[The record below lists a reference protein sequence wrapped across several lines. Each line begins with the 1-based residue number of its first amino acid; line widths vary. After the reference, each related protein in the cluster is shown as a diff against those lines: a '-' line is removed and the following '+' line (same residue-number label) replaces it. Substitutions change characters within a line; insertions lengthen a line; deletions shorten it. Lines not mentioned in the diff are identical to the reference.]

1 MPPTRQLAAIM
12 FADIVGYTAMM
23 QEDEVLALSWRQKL
37 KRKLEDEITAHQG
50 RILEFRG
57 DGAMCSFISTIE
69 GVRAAVAL
77 QLYMRSEPSVPL
89 RIGMHTGDVIFEEN
103 NIYGDGVNIA
113 SRLESFAL
121 PGSIFIS
128 GKAYDD
134 IKNQKDIQS
143 ISLGKFALKNV
154 KEQVE
159 IFAISNPGIKIPEG
173 NALEGKG
180 EKVIEKKGLEKSIAV
195 LPFLNMSNDPD
206 QEYFSDGITEEIVNL
221 LTHIKDLRVAGRTSS
236 FHFKG
241 RDIDLRSVG
250 QKLNVRTL
258 LEGSIRKQNLRLRIT
273 AQLINAEDGI
283 QLWSERYDRD
293 LHDIFAIQDEI
304 ALAITEELK
313 MTFLEKDKALINDKR
328 TANKEAYDLY
338 LKGRFYLNKRG
349 SGIKKALEYFQE
361 ASEIDPEFSL
371 AYSGMADAYS
381 LLSFYG
387 AIPPKEGM
395 PIARQNAEKAIQLN
409 PFNVEA
415 FTTLA
420 FISVYYDWNW
430 AEAKKRFQ
438 RVFEINPHYAP
449 AHYWHSYFLSYVEG
463 RFEEGIEEAKKLVVR
478 LEPLVALSHQVLSVT
493 YINAGKFEEALRS
506 ARMAIELDASF
517 FPGFRALGISFAGLK
532 RYEEATEALK
542 TCAHVSSR
550 NPIPLVELAWVYSLR
565 GMDPEIEKIYDE
577 LIMRSK
583 TEFISG
589 LVLCAAAYFS
599 KKYDQAIEFME
610 QSFVQRESILPFI
623 RSFPSCSFLKD
634 DPHFQHFVKRM
645 NFPE

>member
-1 MPPTRQLAAIM
+1 
-12 FADIVGYTAMM
+12 
-23 QEDEVLALSWRQKL
+23 
-37 KRKLEDEITAHQG
+37 
-50 RILEFRG
+50 
-57 DGAMCSFISTIE
+57 
-69 GVRAAVAL
+69 
-77 QLYMRSEPSVPL
+77 
-89 RIGMHTGDVIFEEN
+89 
-103 NIYGDGVNIA
+103 
-113 SRLESFAL
+113 
-121 PGSIFIS
+121 
-128 GKAYDD
+128 
-134 IKNQKDIQS
+134 
-143 ISLGKFALKNV
+143 
-154 KEQVE
+154 
-159 IFAISNPGIKIPEG
+159 
-173 NALEGKG
+173 
-180 EKVIEKKGLEKSIAV
+180 
-195 LPFLNMSNDPD
+195 MSNDPE

-241 RDIDLRSVG
+241 RDIDIRLVG

-283 QLWSERYDRD
+283 QLWSERYDRE

-313 MTFLEKDKALINDKR
+313 MTLLEKDKVLINDKR
-328 TANKEAYDLY
+328 TTNKEAYDLY

-349 SGIKKALEYFQE
+349 SWIKKALEYFQQ

-381 LLSFYG
+381 ILSFYG
-387 AIPPKEGM
+387 VIPPKDAM
-395 PIARQNAEKAIQLN
+395 PIARQNAEKAIQSD
-409 PFNVEA
+409 PFNAEA
-415 FTTLA
+415 FTALA

-430 AEAKKRFQ
+430 AEARKRFQ

-463 RFEEGIEEAKKLVVR
+463 KFEEGIEEAKKLVER
-478 LEPLVALSHQVLSVT
+478 LEPLVSLSHQFLSVT

-506 ARMAIELDASF
+506 ATMAIELEANSF
-517 FPGFRALGISFAGLK
+517 PAFRALGISLVGLK

-542 TCAHVSSR
+542 TCAQISSR
-550 NPIPLVELAWVYSLR
+550 HPWPLVELCWVYSLR
-565 GMDPEIEKIYDE
+565 EMDSEIQNIYDE

-589 LVLCAAAYFS
+589 LVLCGTCYFS

-610 QSFVQRESILPFI
+610 LAFVQRESILPFI
-623 RSFPSCSFLKD
+623 RSWPSCSFLKN
-634 DPHFQHFVKRM
+634 DPRFQHFIKRM

>member
-1 MPPTRQLAAIM
+1 MSQSRQLAAIM

-23 QEDEVLALSWRQKL
+23 QEDEALAMKWRQKL
-37 KRKLEDEITAHQG
+37 KKKLEKEVAVHGG

-69 GVRAAVAL
+69 GIRAAVAL
-77 QLYMRSEPSVPL
+77 QLNMQSEPIIPL
-89 RIGMHTGDVIFEEN
+89 RIGMHTGDVIFEGN

-134 IKNQKDIQS
+134 IKNQKDIQTV
-143 ISLGKFALKNV
+143 SLGKYALKNV

-159 IFAISNPGIKIPEG
+159 IFAISNPGIKIPQTDT
-173 NALEGKG
+173 LEGKG
-180 EKVIEKKGLEKSIAV
+180 EKFLEKKGIEKSIAV
-195 LPFLNMSNDPD
+195 LPFHNMSNDPE

-241 RDIDLRSVG
+241 RDIDIRSVG

-258 LEGSIRKQNLRLRIT
+258 LEGSIRKHNLRLRIT

-283 QLWSERYDRD
+283 QLWSERYDRE
-293 LHDIFAIQDEI
+293 LHDIFVIQDEI

-313 MTFLEKDKALINDKR
+313 MTLLEKDKALINDKR
-328 TANKEAYDLY
+328 TTNKEAYDLY

-349 SGIKKALEYFQE
+349 SGIKKALEYFQQ

-381 LLSFYG
+381 ILSFYG
-387 AIPPKEGM
+387 VIPPKEAM
-395 PIARQNAEKAIQLN
+395 PMARKNAEKAILLD
-409 PFNVEA
+409 PFNAEA
-415 FTTLA
+415 LTTQA

-430 AEAKKRFQ
+430 TEAKKRLQ
-438 RVFEINPHYAP
+438 RVIEINPHYAP
-449 AHYWHSYFLSYVEG
+449 AHYWYSYFISYVEG
-463 RFEEGIEEAKKLVVR
+463 KFEEGIEEAKKIMER
-478 LEPLVALSHQVLSVT
+478 LEPLVSLSHQVLSVT

-506 ARMAIELDASF
+506 ARMAIELDANSF
-517 FPGFRALGISFAGLK
+517 PAFRALGISLTCLE

-542 TCAHVSSR
+542 TCYQVSSR
-550 NPIPLVELAWVYSLR
+550 HPWPLVELARVYSLR
-565 GMDPEIEKIYDE
+565 GMDAEIQSIYDE
-577 LIMRSK
+577 LMNRSK
-583 TEFISG
+583 TEYISG

-599 KKYDQAIEFME
+599 KKYDEAAEFME
-610 QSFVQRESILPFI
+610 LAFVQRDSILPFI
-623 RSFPSCSFLKD
+623 RSFPSCSFLKN
-634 DPHFQHFVKRM
+634 DPRFQHFIQRM

>member
-37 KRKLEDEITAHQG
+37 KRKLEDEVKAHQG

-77 QLYMRSEPSVPL
+77 QLYMRSEPVVPL
-89 RIGMHTGDVIFEEN
+89 RIGMHTGDVMFEEN

-159 IFAISNPGIKIPEG
+159 IFAISNPGIKIPES

-180 EKVIEKKGLEKSIAV
+180 EKVAEKKGIEKSIAV
-195 LPFLNMSNDPD
+195 LPFLNMSNDPE

-241 RDIDLRSVG
+241 RDIDIRLVG

-283 QLWSERYDRD
+283 QIWSERYDRD

-313 MTFLEKDKALINDKR
+313 MTLLEKDKILINEKR
-328 TANKEAYDLY
+328 TSNKEAYDLY
-338 LKGRFYLNKRG
+338 LKGRFFLNKRG

-371 AYSGMADAYS
+371 AYSGMSDAYS

-387 AIPPKEGM
+387 AIPPKEAM
-395 PIARQNAEKAIQLN
+395 PMARQNAEKAIQSDPSN
-409 PFNVEA
+409 AEA
-415 FTTLA
+415 LTTLA

-430 AEAKKRFQ
+430 AEARKRFQ
-438 RVFEINPHYAP
+438 HVFEINPRYAP
-449 AHYWHSYFLSYVEG
+449 AHFWYSYFLSYVEG
-463 RFEEGIEEAKKLVVR
+463 RFEEGIEEAKKSEL
-478 LEPLVALSHQVLSVT
+478 LEPLVSLFHQALSVA

-506 ARMAIELDASF
+506 ARMAIELDANF
-517 FPGFRALGISFAGLK
+517 FPGFRALGVSLAGLK

-542 TCAHVSSR
+542 TCAQVSSR
-550 NPIPLVELAWVYSLR
+550 HPWSLAELAWVYSLR
-565 GMDPEIEKIYDE
+565 EMDSEIQSIYDE
-577 LIMRSK
+577 LMVRSK

-589 LVLCAAAYFS
+589 LVLCAASYFS
-599 KKYDQAIEFME
+599 KKYDEAIEFME
-610 QSFVQRESILPFI
+610 LAFAQRESILPFI
-623 RSFPSCSFLKD
+623 RSFPSCSFLKN
-634 DPHFQHFVKRM
+634 DPRFQHFIKRM

>member
-1 MPPTRQLAAIM
+1 
-12 FADIVGYTAMM
+12 
-23 QEDEVLALSWRQKL
+23 
-37 KRKLEDEITAHQG
+37 
-50 RILEFRG
+50 
-57 DGAMCSFISTIE
+57 
-69 GVRAAVAL
+69 
-77 QLYMRSEPSVPL
+77 
-89 RIGMHTGDVIFEEN
+89 MHTGDVTFEEN

-143 ISLGKFALKNV
+143 ISLGKFKLKNV
-154 KEQVE
+154 KEEVE
-159 IFAISNPGIKIPEG
+159 IFAISNPGIKIPEVDT
-173 NALEGKG
+173 LEGKG
-180 EKVIEKKGLEKSIAV
+180 ERLAEKKGIEKSIAV
-195 LPFLNMSNDPD
+195 LPFVNMSNDPE

-241 RDIDLRSVG
+241 RDIDIRLVG

-283 QLWSERYDRD
+283 QLWSERYDRE

-313 MTFLEKDKALINDKR
+313 MTLLEKDKVLINDKR
-328 TANKEAYDLY
+328 TTNKEAYDLY

-349 SGIKKALEYFQE
+349 SWIKKALEYFQQ

-381 LLSFYG
+381 ILSFYG
-387 AIPPKEGM
+387 VIPPKDAM
-395 PIARQNAEKAIQLN
+395 PIARQNAEKAIQSD
-409 PFNVEA
+409 PFNAEA
-415 FTTLA
+415 FTALA

-430 AEAKKRFQ
+430 AEARKRFQ

-463 RFEEGIEEAKKLVVR
+463 KFEEGIEEAKKLVER
-478 LEPLVALSHQVLSVT
+478 LEPLVSLSHQFLSVT

-506 ARMAIELDASF
+506 ATMAIELEANSF
-517 FPGFRALGISFAGLK
+517 PAFRALGISLVGLK

-542 TCAHVSSR
+542 TCAQISSR
-550 NPIPLVELAWVYSLR
+550 HPWPLVELCWVYSLR
-565 GMDPEIEKIYDE
+565 EMDSEIQNIYDE

-589 LVLCAAAYFS
+589 LVLCGTCYFS

-610 QSFVQRESILPFI
+610 LAFVQRESILPFI
-623 RSFPSCSFLKD
+623 RSWPSCSFLKN
-634 DPHFQHFVKRM
+634 DPRFQHFIKRM

>member
-1 MPPTRQLAAIM
+1 MEAIMSQSRQLAAIM

-23 QEDEVLALSWRQKL
+23 QEDESLAMKWRQKL
-37 KRKLEDEITAHQG
+37 KKKLEKEVAAHGG

-57 DGAMCSFISTIE
+57 DGAMCIFISTIE

-77 QLYMRSEPSVPL
+77 QLNMQSEPVIPL

-134 IKNQKDIQS
+134 IKNQKDIQT

-159 IFAISNPGIKIPEG
+159 IFAISNPGIQIPEN

-180 EKVIEKKGLEKSIAV
+180 EKITEKKGSEKSIAV
-195 LPFLNMSNDPD
+195 LPFLNMSNDPE

-241 RDIDLRSVG
+241 RDIDIRLVG

-283 QLWSERYDRD
+283 QLWSERYDRE
-293 LHDIFAIQDEI
+293 LHDIFEIQDEI

-313 MTFLEKDKALINDKR
+313 ITFHEKDKVLINENR
-328 TANKEAYDLY
+328 TGNKEAYDLY
-338 LKGRFYLNKRG
+338 LKGRFFLNKRG
-349 SGIKKALEYFQE
+349 SGIKKGLEYFRQ
-361 ASEIDPEFSL
+361 AVEIDPAFAL

-381 LLSFYG
+381 ILSFYG
-387 AIPPKEGM
+387 SIPPKVAM
-395 PIARQNAEKAIQLN
+395 PMAKQNAEKAIQLD
-409 PFNVEA
+409 PFNVEG

-430 AEAKKRFQ
+430 EEAKKRFQ
-438 RVFEINPHYAP
+438 RVFEINPNYGP
-449 AHYWHSYFLSYVEG
+449 AHYWYTYFLSYVEG
-463 RFEEGIEEAKKLVVR
+463 RFEEGIKEAKKIAEV
-478 LEPLVALSHQVLSVT
+478 LEPLVSLSHQVLSVA
-493 YINAGKFEEALRS
+493 YINAGKFEEALQ
-506 ARMAIELDASF
+506 AAKMAIEFDANS
-517 FPGFRALGISFAGLK
+517 FPGYRALGISLTGLDRK
-532 RYEEATEALK
+532 STRLN
-542 TCAHVSSR
+542 SS
-550 NPIPLVELAWVYSLR
+550 
-565 GMDPEIEKIYDE
+565 
-577 LIMRSK
+577 
-583 TEFISG
+583 
-589 LVLCAAAYFS
+589 
-599 KKYDQAIEFME
+599 
-610 QSFVQRESILPFI
+610 
-623 RSFPSCSFLKD
+623 
-634 DPHFQHFVKRM
+634 
-645 NFPE
+645 

>member
-1 MPPTRQLAAIM
+1 MPSIRQLAAIM

-23 QEDEVLALSWRQKL
+23 QEDEALAMNWRQKL
-37 KRKLEDEITAHQG
+37 KKKLEEEVAAHQG
-50 RILEFRG
+50 KILEFRG

-77 QLYMRSEPSVPL
+77 QLYMQSDPVVPL
-89 RIGMHTGDVIFEEN
+89 RIGMHTGDVIFDEN

-134 IKNQKDIQS
+134 IKNQKDIQTT
-143 ISLGKFALKNV
+143 SLGKFALKNV
-154 KEQVE
+154 KDQVE
-159 IFAISNPGIKIPEG
+159 IFAISNAGIKIPESD
-173 NALEGKG
+173 ALEGKG
-180 EKVIEKKGLEKSIAV
+180 EKVIEKKGGEKSIAV
-195 LPFLNMSNDPD
+195 LPFLNMSNDPE

-241 RDIDLRSVG
+241 RDIDIRSVG

-258 LEGSIRKQNLRLRIT
+258 LEGSIRKHNLRLRIT

-283 QLWSERYDRD
+283 QLWSDRYDRE

-313 MTFLEKDKALINDKR
+313 TTLLEKDKVIINEKR
-328 TANKEAYDLY
+328 TTNKEAYDLY

-349 SGIKKALEYFQE
+349 SGIKKALEYFQQ

-381 LLSFYG
+381 ILSFYG
-387 AIPPKEGM
+387 AIPPKEAIPM
-395 PIARQNAEKAIQLN
+395 ARQNAEKAIQSDPSN
-409 PFNVEA
+409 AEA
-415 FTTLA
+415 LTTLA
-420 FISVYYDWNW
+420 FISVYYDWDW
-430 AEAKKRFQ
+430 AEARKRFQ
-438 RVFEINPHYAP
+438 RVFMINPRYAP
-449 AHYWHSYFLSYVEG
+449 AHFWYSYFLSYVEG
-463 RFEEGIEEAKKLVVR
+463 RFEDGIEEAKKSEL
-478 LEPLVALSHQVLSVT
+478 LEPLVSLFHQALSVA

-506 ARMAIELDASF
+506 ARMATELDANF
-517 FPGFRALGISFAGLK
+517 FPGFRVLGISLTGLK
-532 RYEEATEALK
+532 RYEEATEALQ
-542 TCAHVSSR
+542 TCVQVSSR
-550 NPIPLVELAWVYSLR
+550 HPIPLVELAWIYSLR
-565 GMDPEIEKIYDE
+565 GMDTEIPNIYDE

-589 LVLCAAAYFS
+589 LVLSAASYFS
-599 KKYDQAIEFME
+599 KKYDEAIEFME
-610 QSFVQRESILPFI
+610 LAFVQRDSILPFI

-634 DPHFQHFVKRM
+634 DPRFQHFIKRM

>member
-23 QEDEVLALSWRQKL
+23 QEDEVLAISWRQKL
-37 KRKLEDEITAHQG
+37 KRKLEDEIRAHQG

-77 QLYMRSEPSVPL
+77 QLYMRSEPVVPL

-128 GKAYDD
+128 GKAHDD

-143 ISLGKFALKNV
+143 ISLGKFAFKNV
-154 KEQVE
+154 KEPVE
-159 IFAISNPGIKIPEG
+159 IFAISNPGIRIPETDT
-173 NALEGKG
+173 LEGKG
-180 EKVIEKKGLEKSIAV
+180 ERFTEKKGIEKSIAV
-195 LPFLNMSNDPD
+195 LPFLNMSNDPE

-241 RDIDLRSVG
+241 RDIDIRVVG
-250 QKLNVRTL
+250 EKLNVRTL
-258 LEGSIRKQNLRLRIT
+258 LEGSIRKQDLRLRIT
-273 AQLINAEDGI
+273 AQLINAEDGT
-283 QLWSERYDRD
+283 QLWSDRYDRD
-293 LHDIFAIQDEI
+293 LHDIFAVQDEI

-313 MTFLEKDKALINDKR
+313 MTLLEKDKILINEKR
-328 TANKEAYDLY
+328 TSNKEAYDLY
-338 LKGRFYLNKRG
+338 LKGRFFLNKRG
-349 SGIKKALEYFQE
+349 SGIKKALAYFQE

-371 AYSGMADAYS
+371 AYSGMSDAYS

-387 AIPPKEGM
+387 AIPPKEAM
-395 PIARQNAEKAIQLN
+395 PMARQNAEKAIQSDPSN
-409 PFNVEA
+409 AEA
-415 FTTLA
+415 LTTLA

-430 AEAKKRFQ
+430 AESRKRFQ
-438 RVFEINPHYAP
+438 RVFEINPRYAP
-449 AHYWHSYFLSYVEG
+449 AHFWYSYFLSYVEG
-463 RFEEGIEEAKKLVVR
+463 RFEEGIEEAKKSEL
-478 LEPLVALSHQVLSVT
+478 LEPLVSLFHQALSVA

-506 ARMAIELDASF
+506 ARMAIELDANF
-517 FPGFRALGISFAGLK
+517 FPGFRALGVSLAGLK

-542 TCAHVSSR
+542 TCAQVSSR
-550 NPIPLVELAWVYSLR
+550 HPWSLAELAWVYSLR
-565 GMDPEIEKIYDE
+565 EMDSEIQSIYDE
-577 LIMRSK
+577 LMMRSK

-589 LVLCAAAYFS
+589 LVLCAASYFS
-599 KKYDQAIEFME
+599 KKYDEAIEFME
-610 QSFVQRESILPFI
+610 LAFAQRESILPFI
-623 RSFPSCSFLKD
+623 RSFPSCSFLKN
-634 DPHFQHFVKRM
+634 DPRFQHFVKRM

>member
-1 MPPTRQLAAIM
+1 MSQTRQLAAIM
-12 FADIVGYTAMM
+12 FADIVGYTGMM
-23 QEDEVLALSWRQKL
+23 QEDESLAIKWRQKL
-37 KRKLEDEITAHQG
+37 KKKLEEVVAAHEG
-50 RILEFRG
+50 RILEFLG
-57 DGAMCSFISTIE
+57 DGAVCSFISTTE

-77 QLYMRSEPSVPL
+77 QLYMQSEPVVPL
-89 RIGMHTGDVIFEEN
+89 RIGMHTGDVVFEEN

-154 KEQVE
+154 KEGVE
-159 IFAISNPGIKIPEG
+159 IFAISNPGIKIPEVDT
-173 NALEGKG
+173 LEGKG
-180 EKVIEKKGLEKSIAV
+180 ERLAEKKSIEKSIAV
-195 LPFLNMSNDPD
+195 LPFVNMSNDPE

-241 RDIDLRSVG
+241 RDIDIRLVG

-283 QLWSERYDRD
+283 QLWSERYDRE

-313 MTFLEKDKALINDKR
+313 ITLLEKDKVIINENR
-328 TANKEAYDLY
+328 TTNKEAYDLY
-338 LKGRFYLNKRG
+338 LKGRFYLNKRA
-349 SGIKKALEYFQE
+349 SGIKKGLEYFQQ

-381 LLSFYG
+381 MLSFYG
-387 AIPPKEGM
+387 AIPSKEGM
-395 PIARQNAEKAIQLN
+395 PMARQNAEKAIQSDPL
-409 PFNVEA
+409 NVEA
-415 FTTLA
+415 LTTLA
-420 FISVYYDWNW
+420 FINVYFDWNW
-430 AEAKKRFQ
+430 TEARKRFH
-438 RVFEINPHYAP
+438 RVFEINPRYAP
-449 AHYWHSYFLSYVEG
+449 AHHWYSYFLSYVEG
-463 RFEEGIEEAKKLVVR
+463 RFEEGIEEAKKVAER
-478 LEPLVALSHQVLSVT
+478 LEPLVSLYHQVLAVT

-506 ARMAIELDASF
+506 AKMAIELDANS
-517 FPGFRALGISFAGLK
+517 FPGFRALGISLAGLK
-532 RYEEATEALK
+532 RYEEATEALL
-542 TCAHVSSR
+542 TCAQISARH
-550 NPIPLVELAWVYSLR
+550 PWPLVELAWVYSLR
-565 GMDPEIEKIYDE
+565 GMNAEIPGIYDE
-577 LIMRSK
+577 LMIRSK

-589 LVLCAAAYFS
+589 LVLCGACYFS
-599 KKYDQAIEFME
+599 KKYDEAAEFME
-610 QSFVQRESILPFI
+610 LAFAQRESILPFI
-623 RSFPSCSFLKD
+623 RSFPSSSFLKN
-634 DPHFQHFVKRM
+634 DPRFQHFIKRM

>member
-1 MPPTRQLAAIM
+1 MSTTRQLAAIM

-23 QEDEVLALSWRQKL
+23 QEDEALAMNWRQKL
-37 KRKLEDEITAHQG
+37 KKKLEEEVAIHGG

-77 QLYMRSEPSVPL
+77 QLYMQTEPIIPL
-89 RIGMHTGDVIFEEN
+89 RIGMHTGDVILEEN

-134 IKNQKDIQS
+134 IKNQKDIQTV
-143 ISLGKFALKNV
+143 SLGKFALKNV
-154 KEQVE
+154 KDQVE
-159 IFAISNPGIKIPEG
+159 IFAVSNQGIKIPETDTF
-173 NALEGKG
+173 EGKG
-180 EKVIEKKGLEKSIAV
+180 EKVAEKRSTENSIAV
-195 LPFLNMSNDPD
+195 LPFLNVSNDPE

-241 RDIDLRSVG
+241 RDIDIRLVG

-273 AQLINAEDGI
+273 AQLINAEDGM
-283 QLWSERYDRD
+283 QLWSDRYDRE

-304 ALAITEELK
+304 AFAITEELK
-313 MTFLEKDKALINDKR
+313 MTLLEKDKILINEKR
-328 TANKEAYDLY
+328 TTNKEAYDLY

-349 SGIKKALEYFQE
+349 SWIKKALEYFQQ
-361 ASEIDPEFSL
+361 ASETDPEFSL

-381 LLSFYG
+381 ILSFYG
-387 AIPPKEGM
+387 VIPPKKAM
-395 PIARQNAEKAIQLN
+395 PIARQNAEKAIESDPSN
-409 PFNVEA
+409 AEA
-415 FTTLA
+415 LTTLA

-430 AEAKKRFQ
+430 VEARKRFQ
-438 RVFEINPHYAP
+438 RVFEINPRYAP
-449 AHYWHSYFLSYVEG
+449 AHFWYSYFLSYVEG
-463 RFEEGIEEAKKLVVR
+463 RFEEGIEEAKKSEL
-478 LEPLVALSHQVLSVT
+478 LEPLVSLSHQALSVT
-493 YINAGKFEEALRS
+493 YINAGKFEEALQ
-506 ARMAIELDASF
+506 AAKMAIELDANS
-517 FPGFRALGISFAGLK
+517 FPGFRALGVSLAGLK

-542 TCAHVSSR
+542 TCVQVSSR
-550 NPIPLVELAWVYSLR
+550 LPIPLVELAWIYSIR
-565 GMDPEIEKIYDE
+565 GMDAEIQSIYDE
-577 LIMRSK
+577 LLIRSK

-589 LVLCAAAYFS
+589 LVLSAASYFS
-599 KKYDQAIEFME
+599 KKYDEATDFME
-610 QSFVQRESILPFI
+610 LAFVQRDSILPFI
-623 RSFPSCSFLKD
+623 RSFPSCSFLKND
-634 DPHFQHFVKRM
+634 SRFHHFIKRM

>member
-1 MPPTRQLAAIM
+1 MSQSRQLAAIM

-23 QEDEVLALSWRQKL
+23 QEDEALAMDWRQKL
-37 KRKLEDEITAHQG
+37 KRKLEEEVATHEG
-50 RILEFRG
+50 KILEFRG
-57 DGAMCSFISTIE
+57 DGAMCSFVSTIE

-77 QLYMRSEPSVPL
+77 QLHMQSVPVVPL

-113 SRLESFAL
+113 SRLESFAV
-121 PGSIFIS
+121 PGSVFIS

-159 IFAISNPGIKIPEG
+159 IFAISNPGIKIPEN

-180 EKVIEKKGLEKSIAV
+180 EKVTDKKGIEKSIAV
-195 LPFLNMSNDPD
+195 LPFMNMSNDPE

-241 RDIDLRSVG
+241 RDIDVRRVG
-250 QKLNVRTL
+250 EKLNVRTL

-283 QLWSERYDRD
+283 QLWSERYDRE

-304 ALAITEELK
+304 AFAITEELK
-313 MTFLEKDKALINDKR
+313 ITLLEKDKVIINEKR
-328 TANKEAYDLY
+328 TTNKEAYDLY

-349 SGIKKALEYFQE
+349 SWIKKALEYFKQ

-381 LLSFYG
+381 ILSFYG
-387 AIPPKEGM
+387 AIPPKDAM
-395 PIARQNAEKAIQLN
+395 PIARQNAEKAIESDPSN
-409 PFNVEA
+409 AEA
-415 FTTLA
+415 LTTLA

-430 AEAKKRFQ
+430 AEARKRFQ
-438 RVFEINPHYAP
+438 HVFEINPRYAP
-449 AHYWHSYFLSYVEG
+449 AHFWYSYFLSYVEG
-463 RFEEGIEEAKKLVVR
+463 RFEEGIEEAKKSEL
-478 LEPLVALSHQVLSVT
+478 LEPLVSLSHQALSVA
-493 YINAGKFEEALRS
+493 YINAGKFEEALQ
-506 ARMAIELDASF
+506 AAEMAIELDANS
-517 FPGFRALGISFAGLK
+517 FPGFRALGVSLAGLK
-532 RYEEATEALK
+532 RYEEAIEALK
-542 TCAHVSSR
+542 TCVQLSSR
-550 NPIPLVELAWVYSLR
+550 LPIPLVELAWIYSLR
-565 GMDPEIEKIYDE
+565 GIDAEIQTIYDE
-577 LIMRSK
+577 LMRRSK
-583 TEFISG
+583 TEFVSG
-589 LVLCAAAYFS
+589 LVLSAASYFS
-599 KKYDQAIEFME
+599 KKYDEATEFME
-610 QSFVQRESILPFI
+610 LAFAQRDSILPFI
-623 RSFPSCSFLKD
+623 RSFPSCSFLKND
-634 DPHFQHFVKRM
+634 SRFHHFIKRM

>member
-1 MPPTRQLAAIM
+1 MKIAPTIRGYFSYLQRIEFFMPPTRQLAAIM

-23 QEDEVLALSWRQKL
+23 QEDEVLAMDWRQKL
-37 KRKLEDEITAHQG
+37 KRKLEDEVKAHQG

-77 QLYMRSEPSVPL
+77 QLYMRAEPVVPL

-128 GKAYDD
+128 GKVHDD

-154 KEQVE
+154 KEPVE
-159 IFAISNPGIKIPEG
+159 IFAISNPGIRIPET
-173 NALEGKG
+173 NSLEGKG
-180 EKVIEKKGLEKSIAV
+180 EKVAEKKSIEKSIAV
-195 LPFLNMSNDPD
+195 LPFLNMSNDPE

-241 RDIDLRSVG
+241 RDIDIRLVG

-258 LEGSIRKQNLRLRIT
+258 LEGSIRKHDLRLRIT

-283 QLWSERYDRD
+283 QLWSERYDRE

-313 MTFLEKDKALINDKR
+313 ITLLEKDKVIINDKR
-328 TANKEAYDLY
+328 TTNKEAYDLY
-338 LKGRFYLNKRG
+338 LKGRFFLNKRG
-349 SGIKKALEYFQE
+349 SGIKKALAYFQE

-371 AYSGMADAYS
+371 AYSGMSDAYS

-387 AIPPKEGM
+387 AIPPKKGM
-395 PIARQNAEKAIQLN
+395 PIARQNAEKAIQSDPSN
-409 PFNVEA
+409 AEA
-415 FTTLA
+415 LTTLA

-430 AEAKKRFQ
+430 AEARKRFQ
-438 RVFEINPHYAP
+438 RVFEINPRYAP
-449 AHYWHSYFLSYVEG
+449 AHFWYSYFLSYVEG
-463 RFEEGIEEAKKLVVR
+463 RFDEGIEEAKKSEL
-478 LEPLVALSHQVLSVT
+478 LEPLVSLFHQALSV
-493 YINAGKFEEALRS
+493 
-506 ARMAIELDASF
+506 
-517 FPGFRALGISFAGLK
+517 
-532 RYEEATEALK
+532 
-542 TCAHVSSR
+542 
-550 NPIPLVELAWVYSLR
+550 
-565 GMDPEIEKIYDE
+565 
-577 LIMRSK
+577 
-583 TEFISG
+583 
-589 LVLCAAAYFS
+589 
-599 KKYDQAIEFME
+599 
-610 QSFVQRESILPFI
+610 
-623 RSFPSCSFLKD
+623 
-634 DPHFQHFVKRM
+634 
-645 NFPE
+645 

>member
-1 MPPTRQLAAIM
+1 MLQSRQLAAIM

-23 QEDEVLALSWRQKL
+23 QEDESLAMNWRQKL
-37 KRKLEDEITAHQG
+37 KKKLEEEVAAHGG

-77 QLYMRSEPSVPL
+77 QLYMRSEPIVPL

-134 IKNQKDIQS
+134 IKNQKDIQT

-159 IFAISNPGIKIPEG
+159 IFAISNSGIIIPES

-180 EKVIEKKGLEKSIAV
+180 EKVTEKKGIEKSIAV
-195 LPFLNMSNDPD
+195 LPFLNMSNDPE

-221 LTHIKDLRVAGRTSS
+221 LTHIKDLRVADRTSS

-241 RDIDLRSVG
+241 RDIDIRVVG
-250 QKLNVRTL
+250 EKLNVRTL
-258 LEGSIRKQNLRLRIT
+258 LEGSIRKQDLRLRIT
-273 AQLINAEDGI
+273 AQLINAEDGT
-283 QLWSERYDRD
+283 QLWSDRYDRD

-313 MTFLEKDKALINDKR
+313 MTLLEKDKILINEKR
-328 TANKEAYDLY
+328 TSNKEAYDLY
-338 LKGRFYLNKRG
+338 LKGRFFLNKRG
-349 SGIKKALEYFQE
+349 SGIKKALGYFQE

-371 AYSGMADAYS
+371 AYSGMSDAYS

-387 AIPPKEGM
+387 AIPPKEAM
-395 PIARQNAEKAIQLN
+395 PMARQNAEKAIQSDPSN
-409 PFNVEA
+409 AEA
-415 FTTLA
+415 LTTLA

-430 AEAKKRFQ
+430 AEARKRFQ
-438 RVFEINPHYAP
+438 HVFEINPRYAP
-449 AHYWHSYFLSYVEG
+449 AHFWYSYFLSYVEG
-463 RFEEGIEEAKKLVVR
+463 RFEEGIEEAKKSEL
-478 LEPLVALSHQVLSVT
+478 LEPLVSLFHQALSVA

-506 ARMAIELDASF
+506 ARMAIELDANF
-517 FPGFRALGISFAGLK
+517 FPGFRALGISLAGLK

-542 TCAHVSSR
+542 TCAQVSSR
-550 NPIPLVELAWVYSLR
+550 HPWSLAELAWVYSLR
-565 GMDPEIEKIYDE
+565 EMDSEIQSIYDE
-577 LIMRSK
+577 LMMRSK

-589 LVLCAAAYFS
+589 LVLCAASYFS
-599 KKYDQAIEFME
+599 KKYDEAIEFME
-610 QSFVQRESILPFI
+610 LAFAQRESILPFI
-623 RSFPSCSFLKD
+623 RSFPSCSFLKN
-634 DPHFQHFVKRM
+634 DPRFQHFVKRM

>member
-1 MPPTRQLAAIM
+1 MSQSRQLAAIM

-23 QEDEVLALSWRQKL
+23 QEDEALAMNWRQKL
-37 KRKLEDEITAHQG
+37 KKKLEEEVAAHQG
-50 RILEFRG
+50 KILEFRG

-77 QLYMRSEPSVPL
+77 QVYMQSEPTVPL
-89 RIGMHTGDVIFEEN
+89 RIGMHTGDVIFDEN

-159 IFAISNPGIKIPEG
+159 IFAISNPGIRIPE
-173 NALEGKG
+173 ADILEGKG
-180 EKVIEKKGLEKSIAV
+180 EKVVEKKGAEKSIAV
-195 LPFLNMSNDPD
+195 LPFLNMSNDPE

-221 LTHIKDLRVAGRTSS
+221 LTHVKDLRVAGRTSS

-241 RDIDLRSVG
+241 RDIDIRLVG

-258 LEGSIRKQNLRLRIT
+258 LEGSIRKHNLRLRIT

-283 QLWSERYDRD
+283 QLWSDRYDRE

-304 ALAITEELK
+304 ASAITEELK
-313 MTFLEKDKALINDKR
+313 ITLLEKDKVIINEKR
-328 TANKEAYDLY
+328 TTNKEAYDLY

-349 SGIKKALEYFQE
+349 SWIKKALAYFQQ
-361 ASEIDPEFSL
+361 AAEIDPEFSL
-371 AYSGMADAYS
+371 AYSGLADAYS
-381 LLSFYG
+381 ILSFYG
-387 AIPPKEGM
+387 AVPPKDAM
-395 PIARQNAEKAIQLN
+395 PIARQNAEKAIESDPSN
-409 PFNVEA
+409 AEA
-415 FTTLA
+415 LTTLA

-430 AEAKKRFQ
+430 AEARKRFQ
-438 RVFEINPHYAP
+438 RVFEINLRYAP
-449 AHYWHSYFLSYVEG
+449 AHFWYSYFLSYVEG
-463 RFEEGIEEAKKLVVR
+463 RFEEGIEEARKSEL
-478 LEPLVALSHQVLSVT
+478 LEPLVSLSHQALSVA
-493 YINAGKFEEALRS
+493 YINAGKFEEALQS
-506 ARMAIELDASF
+506 AQMAIELDANS
-517 FPGFRALGISFAGLK
+517 FPGFRALGVSLAGLK

-542 TCAHVSSR
+542 TCVQVSSR
-550 NPIPLVELAWVYSLR
+550 LPIPLVELAWVYSLR
-565 GMDPEIEKIYDE
+565 GMDSEIQSIYDE
-577 LIMRSK
+577 LIMRAK

-589 LVLCAAAYFS
+589 LVLSAASYFS
-599 KKYDQAIEFME
+599 KKYDEATEFME
-610 QSFVQRESILPFI
+610 LAFAQRDGILPFI
-623 RSFPSCSFLKD
+623 RSFPSCSFLNN
-634 DPHFQHFVKRM
+634 DPRFQHFVKRM

>member
-1 MPPTRQLAAIM
+1 MSQSRQLAAIM

-23 QEDEVLALSWRQKL
+23 QEDEALAMNWRQKL
-37 KRKLEDEITAHQG
+37 KKKLEEEVTAHQG
-50 RILEFRG
+50 KILEFRG

-77 QLYMRSEPSVPL
+77 QLYMQSEPMVPL

-134 IKNQKDIQS
+134 IKNQKDIQT

-159 IFAISNPGIKIPEG
+159 IFAISNPGLKIPESD
-173 NALEGKG
+173 ALEGKG
-180 EKVIEKKGLEKSIAV
+180 EKVIEKKGGEKSIAV
-195 LPFLNMSNDPD
+195 LPFLNMSNDPE

-241 RDIDLRSVG
+241 RDIDLRLVG

-258 LEGSIRKQNLRLRIT
+258 LEGSIRKHNLRLRIN

-283 QLWSERYDRD
+283 QLWSERYDRE

-313 MTFLEKDKALINDKR
+313 TTLLEKDKVLINDKR

-381 LLSFYG
+381 ILSFYG
-387 AIPPKEGM
+387 AIPPKKGM
-395 PIARQNAEKAIQLN
+395 PIARQNAEKAIQLD

-430 AEAKKRFQ
+430 GEARKRFQ

-478 LEPLVALSHQVLSVT
+478 LEPLVALSHQVLAVT

-506 ARMAIELDASF
+506 ARMAIELDANS
-517 FPGFRALGISFAGLK
+517 FPGFRALGVSLAGLK

-542 TCAHVSSR
+542 TCAQVSSR
-550 NPIPLVELAWVYSLR
+550 LPIPLVELAWIYSLR
-565 GMDPEIEKIYDE
+565 GMDAEIQSIYDE
-577 LIMRSK
+577 LILRSK

-589 LVLCAAAYFS
+589 LVLSAASYFS
-599 KKYDQAIEFME
+599 KKYDEATEFME
-610 QSFVQRESILPFI
+610 LAFAQRDSILPFI
-623 RSFPSCSFLKD
+623 RSFPSCSFLKND
-634 DPHFQHFVKRM
+634 SRFHHFIKRM